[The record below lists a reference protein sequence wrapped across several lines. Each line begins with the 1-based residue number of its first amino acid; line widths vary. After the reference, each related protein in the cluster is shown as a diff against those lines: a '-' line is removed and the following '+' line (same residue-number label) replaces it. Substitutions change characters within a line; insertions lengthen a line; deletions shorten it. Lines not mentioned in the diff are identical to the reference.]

1 REVREGRVMVTIRA
15 RSEPNRPY
23 KVSMTVE
30 ELRRTV
36 LRELEG
42 KPRRPHYLPMRLS
55 MRPGFRG

>member
-1 REVREGRVMVTIRA
+1 MVTIRA